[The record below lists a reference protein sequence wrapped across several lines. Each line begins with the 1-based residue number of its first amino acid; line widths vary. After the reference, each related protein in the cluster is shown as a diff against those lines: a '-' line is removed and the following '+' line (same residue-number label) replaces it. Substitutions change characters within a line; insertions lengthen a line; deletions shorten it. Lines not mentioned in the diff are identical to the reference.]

1 MEILKYNFMKLII
14 YILKLKLTI
23 LVLSCLFTFPSKAN
37 ISISRHS
44 DVIFNC
50 TQDGPTAYFCTNI
63 KVSNPE
69 IILKISRFE
78 RKKISTYVDAFRIM
92 PSITNLTSN
101 TIRVAKIRLTL
112 WDQPELSQDFII
124 NQKLIP
130 NSTSNS
136 KLSYL
141 IRNDVPAQ
149 AALYSGLT
157 SISKDSSFNL
167 IILELLEV
175 NYKE

>member
-1 MEILKYNFMKLII
+1 MKSITYTFELKLII
-14 YILKLKLTI
+14 LA
-23 LVLSCLFTFPSKAN
+23 LSCFFSTPAKAD
-37 ISISRHS
+37 ILLSRHS

-50 TQDGPTAYFCTNI
+50 AQDGPTAYFCTNL
-63 KVSNPE
+63 KVSNPD
-69 IILKISRFE
+69 IVLKLPRFE

-92 PSITNLTSN
+92 PSLTNLTSN

-112 WDQPELSQDFII
+112 WDQSELSQDFII

-141 IRNDVPAQ
+141 IRSDVPAQ
-149 AALYSGLT
+149 AALYSRLT
-157 SISKDSSFNL
+157 SISKKSSYNQ

-175 NYKE
+175 KYKK

>member
-1 MEILKYNFMKLII
+1 MKSITYTFELKLII
-14 YILKLKLTI
+14 LA
-23 LVLSCLFTFPSKAN
+23 LSCFFSTPAKAD
-37 ISISRHS
+37 ILLSRHS

-50 TQDGPTAYFCTNI
+50 AQDGPTAYFCTNL
-63 KVSNPE
+63 KVSNPD
-69 IILKISRFE
+69 IVLKLPRFE

-92 PSITNLTSN
+92 PSLTNLTSK

-112 WDQPELSQDFII
+112 WDQSELSQDFII

-141 IRNDVPAQ
+141 IRSDVPAQ

-157 SISKDSSFNL
+157 SISKKSSYNQ

-175 NYKE
+175 KYKK

>member
-1 MEILKYNFMKLII
+1 MKSITYTFELKLII
-14 YILKLKLTI
+14 LA
-23 LVLSCLFTFPSKAN
+23 LSCFFSTPAKAD
-37 ISISRHS
+37 ILLSRHS

-50 TQDGPTAYFCTNI
+50 AQDGPTAYFCTNL
-63 KVSNPE
+63 KVSNPD
-69 IILKISRFE
+69 IVLKLPRFE

-112 WDQPELSQDFII
+112 WDQSELSQDFII

-141 IRNDVPAQ
+141 IRSDVPAQ

>member
-1 MEILKYNFMKLII
+1 VKADIL
-14 YILKLKLTI
+14 LT
-23 LVLSCLFTFPSKAN
+23 
-37 ISISRHS
+37 RHS

-50 TQDGPTAYFCTNI
+50 AQDGPTAYFCTNL
-63 KVSNPE
+63 KVSNPD
-69 IILKISRFE
+69 IVLKLPRFE

-92 PSITNLTSN
+92 PSLTNLTSN

-112 WDQPELSQDFII
+112 WDQSELSQDFII

-141 IRNDVPAQ
+141 IRSDVPAQ

-157 SISKDSSFNL
+157 SISKKSSYNQ

-175 NYKE
+175 KYKK

>member
-1 MEILKYNFMKLII
+1 MKSITYTFELKLII
-14 YILKLKLTI
+14 LA
-23 LVLSCLFTFPSKAN
+23 LSCFFSTPAKAD
-37 ISISRHS
+37 ILLSRHS

-50 TQDGPTAYFCTNI
+50 AQDGPKAYFCTNL
-63 KVSNPE
+63 KVSNPD
-69 IILKISRFE
+69 IVLKLPRFE

-92 PSITNLTSN
+92 PSLTNLTSN

-112 WDQPELSQDFII
+112 WDQSELSQDFII

-141 IRNDVPAQ
+141 IRSDVPAQ
-149 AALYSGLT
+149 AALYNGLT
-157 SISKDSSFNL
+157 SISKKSSFSQ
-167 IILELLEV
+167 IILELIEV
-175 NYKE
+175 KYKK

>member
-1 MEILKYNFMKLII
+1 MKSIT
-14 YILKLKLTI
+14 YTFELKLMI
-23 LVLSCLFTFPSKAN
+23 LALSCFFSTPAKAD
-37 ISISRHS
+37 ILLSRHS

-50 TQDGPTAYFCTNI
+50 AQDGPTAYFCTNL
-63 KVSNPE
+63 KVSNPD
-69 IILKISRFE
+69 IVLKLPRFE

-92 PSITNLTSN
+92 PSLTNLTSN

-112 WDQPELSQDFII
+112 WDQSELSQDFII

-141 IRNDVPAQ
+141 IRSDVPAQ

-157 SISKDSSFNL
+157 SISKKSSYNQ

-175 NYKE
+175 KYKK

>member
-1 MEILKYNFMKLII
+1 MKSITYTFELKLI
-14 YILKLKLTI
+14 I
-23 LVLSCLFTFPSKAN
+23 LVLSCFYSTPAKAD
-37 ISISRHS
+37 ILLSRHS

-50 TQDGPTAYFCTNI
+50 AQDGPTAYFCTNL
-63 KVSNPE
+63 KVSNPD
-69 IILKISRFE
+69 IVLKLPRFE

-92 PSITNLTSN
+92 PSLTNLTSN

-112 WDQPELSQDFII
+112 WDQSELSQDFII

-141 IRNDVPAQ
+141 IRSDVPAQ

-157 SISKDSSFNL
+157 SISKKSSYNQ

-175 NYKE
+175 KYKK

>member
-1 MEILKYNFMKLII
+1 MKSITYTFELKLII
-14 YILKLKLTI
+14 LA
-23 LVLSCLFTFPSKAN
+23 LSCFFSTPAKAD
-37 ISISRHS
+37 ILLSRHS

-50 TQDGPTAYFCTNI
+50 AQDGPTAYFCTNL
-63 KVSNPE
+63 KVSNPD
-69 IILKISRFE
+69 IVLKLPRFE

-92 PSITNLTSN
+92 PSLTNLTSN

-112 WDQPELSQDFII
+112 WDQSELSQDFII

-141 IRNDVPAQ
+141 IRSDVPAQ

-157 SISKDSSFNL
+157 SISKKSSYNQ

-175 NYKE
+175 KYKK

>member
-1 MEILKYNFMKLII
+1 MKSITYTFELKLI
-14 YILKLKLTI
+14 I
-23 LVLSCLFTFPSKAN
+23 LVLSCFFSTPAKAD
-37 ISISRHS
+37 ILLSRHS

-50 TQDGPTAYFCTNI
+50 AQDGPTAYFCTNL
-63 KVSNPE
+63 KVSNPD
-69 IILKISRFE
+69 IVLKLPRFE

-92 PSITNLTSN
+92 PSLTNLTSN

-112 WDQPELSQDFII
+112 WDQSELSQDFII

-141 IRNDVPAQ
+141 IRSDVPAQ

-157 SISKDSSFNL
+157 SISKKSSYNQ

-175 NYKE
+175 KYKK

>member
-1 MEILKYNFMKLII
+1 MKSITYTFELKLII
-14 YILKLKLTI
+14 LA
-23 LVLSCLFTFPSKAN
+23 LSCFFSTPAKAD
-37 ISISRHS
+37 ILLSRHS

-50 TQDGPTAYFCTNI
+50 AQDGPTAYFCTNL
-63 KVSNPE
+63 KVSNPD
-69 IILKISRFE
+69 IVLKLSRFE
-78 RKKISTYVDAFRIM
+78 RKKISAYVAAFRIM
-92 PSITNLTSN
+92 PSLTNLTSK

-112 WDQPELSQDFII
+112 WDQSELSQDFII

-141 IRNDVPAQ
+141 IRSDVPAQ

-157 SISKDSSFNL
+157 SISKKSSYNQ

-175 NYKE
+175 KYKK

>member
-1 MEILKYNFMKLII
+1 MKSIIYTFELKLII
-14 YILKLKLTI
+14 LA
-23 LVLSCLFTFPSKAN
+23 LSCFFSTPAKAD
-37 ISISRHS
+37 ILLSRHS

-50 TQDGPTAYFCTNI
+50 AQDGPTAYFCTNL
-63 KVSNPE
+63 KVSNPD
-69 IILKISRFE
+69 IVLKLPRFE

-92 PSITNLTSN
+92 PSLTNLTSN

-112 WDQPELSQDFII
+112 WDQSELSQDFII

-141 IRNDVPAQ
+141 IRSDVPAQ

-157 SISKDSSFNL
+157 SISKKSSYNQ

-175 NYKE
+175 KYKK

>member
-1 MEILKYNFMKLII
+1 MKSITYTFELKLI
-14 YILKLKLTI
+14 I
-23 LVLSCLFTFPSKAN
+23 LVLSFFLSCFFSTPAKAD
-37 ISISRHS
+37 ILLSRHS

-50 TQDGPTAYFCTNI
+50 AQDGPTAYFCTNL
-63 KVSNPE
+63 KVSNPD
-69 IILKISRFE
+69 IVLKLPRFE

-92 PSITNLTSN
+92 PSLTNLTSN

-112 WDQPELSQDFII
+112 WDQSELSQDFII

-141 IRNDVPAQ
+141 IRSDVPAQ

-157 SISKDSSFNL
+157 SISKKSSYNQ

-175 NYKE
+175 KYKK

>member
-1 MEILKYNFMKLII
+1 MKSITYTFELKLII
-14 YILKLKLTI
+14 LA
-23 LVLSCLFTFPSKAN
+23 LSCLFSTPAKAD
-37 ISISRHS
+37 ILLSRHS

-50 TQDGPTAYFCTNI
+50 AQDGPTAYFCTNL
-63 KVSNPE
+63 KVSNPD
-69 IILKISRFE
+69 IVLKLPRFE

-92 PSITNLTSN
+92 PSLTNLTSN

-112 WDQPELSQDFII
+112 WDQSELSQDFII

-141 IRNDVPAQ
+141 IRSDVPAQ

-157 SISKDSSFNL
+157 SISKKSSYNQ
-167 IILELLEV
+167 IILELIEV
-175 NYKE
+175 KYKK

>member
-1 MEILKYNFMKLII
+1 MKSIT
-14 YILKLKLTI
+14 YIFELKLMI
-23 LVLSCLFTFPSKAN
+23 LALSCFFATPAKAD
-37 ISISRHS
+37 ILLSRHS

-50 TQDGPTAYFCTNI
+50 AQDGPTAYFCTNL
-63 KVSNPE
+63 KVSNPD
-69 IILKISRFE
+69 IILKLPRFE

-92 PSITNLTSN
+92 PSLTNLTSN

-112 WDQPELSQDFII
+112 WDQSELSQDFII

-141 IRNDVPAQ
+141 IRSDVPAQ
-149 AALYSGLT
+149 AALYNGLT
-157 SISKDSSFNL
+157 SISKKSSFSQ
-167 IILELLEV
+167 IILELIEV
-175 NYKE
+175 KYKK

>member
-1 MEILKYNFMKLII
+1 MKSITYTFELKLII
-14 YILKLKLTI
+14 LA
-23 LVLSCLFTFPSKAN
+23 LSCFFSTPAKAD
-37 ISISRHS
+37 IVLSRHS

-50 TQDGPTAYFCTNI
+50 AQDGPTAYFCTNL
-63 KVSNPE
+63 KVSNPD
-69 IILKISRFE
+69 IVLKLPRFE

-92 PSITNLTSN
+92 PSLTNLTSN

-112 WDQPELSQDFII
+112 WDQSELSQDFII

-141 IRNDVPAQ
+141 IRSDVPAQ

-157 SISKDSSFNL
+157 SISKKSSYNQ

-175 NYKE
+175 KYKK

>member
-1 MEILKYNFMKLII
+1 MKAITYTFELKLII
-14 YILKLKLTI
+14 LA
-23 LVLSCLFTFPSKAN
+23 LSCFFSTPAKAD
-37 ISISRHS
+37 ILLSRHS

-50 TQDGPTAYFCTNI
+50 AQDGPTAYFCTNL
-63 KVSNPE
+63 KVSNPD
-69 IILKISRFE
+69 IVLKLPRFE

-92 PSITNLTSN
+92 PSLTNLTSN

-112 WDQPELSQDFII
+112 WDQSELSQDFII

-141 IRNDVPAQ
+141 IRSDVPAQ

-157 SISKDSSFNL
+157 SISKKSSYNQ

-175 NYKE
+175 KYKK

>member
-1 MEILKYNFMKLII
+1 MKSITYTFELKLII
-14 YILKLKLTI
+14 LA
-23 LVLSCLFTFPSKAN
+23 LSCFFSTPAKAD
-37 ISISRHS
+37 ILLSRHS

-50 TQDGPTAYFCTNI
+50 AQDGPTAYFCTNL
-63 KVSNPE
+63 KVSNPD
-69 IILKISRFE
+69 IVLKLPRFE

-92 PSITNLTSN
+92 PSLTNLTSN

-112 WDQPELSQDFII
+112 WDQSELSQDFII

-141 IRNDVPAQ
+141 IRSDVPAQ

-157 SISKDSSFNL
+157 SISKKSLYNQ
-167 IILELLEV
+167 IILELIEV
-175 NYKE
+175 KYKK

>member
-1 MEILKYNFMKLII
+1 MKSITYTFELKLII
-14 YILKLKLTI
+14 LA
-23 LVLSCLFTFPSKAN
+23 LSCFFSTPAKAD
-37 ISISRHS
+37 ILLSRHS

-50 TQDGPTAYFCTNI
+50 AQDGPTAYFCTNL
-63 KVSNPE
+63 KVSNPD
-69 IILKISRFE
+69 IVLKLPRFE

-92 PSITNLTSN
+92 PSLTNLTSN

-112 WDQPELSQDFII
+112 WDQSELSQDFII

-141 IRNDVPAQ
+141 IRSDVPAQ

-157 SISKDSSFNL
+157 SISKKSSYNQ
-167 IILELLEV
+167 IILELFEV
-175 NYKE
+175 KYKK

>member
-1 MEILKYNFMKLII
+1 MKSITYTFELKLII
-14 YILKLKLTI
+14 LA
-23 LVLSCLFTFPSKAN
+23 LSCFFSTPAKAD
-37 ISISRHS
+37 ILLSRHS

-50 TQDGPTAYFCTNI
+50 AQDGPTAYFCTNL
-63 KVSNPE
+63 KVSNPD
-69 IILKISRFE
+69 IVLKLPRFE

-92 PSITNLTSN
+92 PSLTNLTSN

-112 WDQPELSQDFII
+112 WDQSELSQDFII

-141 IRNDVPAQ
+141 IRSDVPAQ

-157 SISKDSSFNL
+157 SISKKLSYNQ
-167 IILELLEV
+167 IILELIEV
-175 NYKE
+175 KYRK

>member
-1 MEILKYNFMKLII
+1 MKSITYTFELKLII
-14 YILKLKLTI
+14 LA
-23 LVLSCLFTFPSKAN
+23 LSCFFSTPAKAD
-37 ISISRHS
+37 ILLSRHS

-50 TQDGPTAYFCTNI
+50 AQDGPTAYFCTNL
-63 KVSNPE
+63 KVSNPD
-69 IILKISRFE
+69 IVLKLSRFE
-78 RKKISTYVDAFRIM
+78 RKKISAYVDAFRIM
-92 PSITNLTSN
+92 PSLTNLTSK

-112 WDQPELSQDFII
+112 WDQSELSQDFII

-130 NSTSNS
+130 NSTSNA

-141 IRNDVPAQ
+141 IRSDVPAQ

-157 SISKDSSFNL
+157 SISKKSSYNQ

-175 NYKE
+175 KYKK

>member
-1 MEILKYNFMKLII
+1 MKSITYTFELKLII
-14 YILKLKLTI
+14 LA
-23 LVLSCLFTFPSKAN
+23 LSCFFSTPAKAD
-37 ISISRHS
+37 IVLSRHS

-50 TQDGPTAYFCTNI
+50 AQDGPTAYFCTNL
-63 KVSNPE
+63 KVSNPD
-69 IILKISRFE
+69 IVLKLPRFE

-92 PSITNLTSN
+92 PSLTNLTSN

-112 WDQPELSQDFII
+112 WDQSELSQDFII

-141 IRNDVPAQ
+141 IRSDVPAQ

-157 SISKDSSFNL
+157 SISKKSSYNQ
-167 IILELLEV
+167 IILELIEV
-175 NYKE
+175 KYRK

>member
-1 MEILKYNFMKLII
+1 MKSITYTFELKLII
-14 YILKLKLTI
+14 LAVSCFFSTPAKADILL
-23 LVLSCLFTFPSKAN
+23 
-37 ISISRHS
+37 SRHS

-50 TQDGPTAYFCTNI
+50 AQDGPTAYFCTNL
-63 KVSNPE
+63 KVSNPD
-69 IILKISRFE
+69 IVLKLPRFE

-92 PSITNLTSN
+92 PSLTNLTSN

-112 WDQPELSQDFII
+112 WDQSELSQDFII

-141 IRNDVPAQ
+141 IRSDVPAQ

-157 SISKDSSFNL
+157 SISKKSSYNQ

-175 NYKE
+175 KYKK

>member
-1 MEILKYNFMKLII
+1 MKSITYTFELKLII
-14 YILKLKLTI
+14 LALSFFFSTPAKADILL
-23 LVLSCLFTFPSKAN
+23 
-37 ISISRHS
+37 SRHS

-50 TQDGPTAYFCTNI
+50 AQDGPTAYFCTNL
-63 KVSNPE
+63 KVSNPD
-69 IILKISRFE
+69 IVLKLPRFE

-92 PSITNLTSN
+92 PSLTNLTSN

-112 WDQPELSQDFII
+112 WDQSELSHDFII

-141 IRNDVPAQ
+141 IRSDVPAQ

-157 SISKDSSFNL
+157 SISKKSSYNQ

-175 NYKE
+175 KYKK

>member
-1 MEILKYNFMKLII
+1 MKSITYTFELKLII
-14 YILKLKLTI
+14 LA
-23 LVLSCLFTFPSKAN
+23 LSCFFSTPAKAD
-37 ISISRHS
+37 ILLSRHS

-50 TQDGPTAYFCTNI
+50 AQDGPTAYFCTNL
-63 KVSNPE
+63 KVSNPD
-69 IILKISRFE
+69 IVLKLPRFE

-92 PSITNLTSN
+92 PSLTNLTSN
-101 TIRVAKIRLTL
+101 TIRVAKVRLTL
-112 WDQPELSQDFII
+112 WDQSELSQDFII

-141 IRNDVPAQ
+141 IRSDVPAQ

-157 SISKDSSFNL
+157 SISKNSSYNQ

-175 NYKE
+175 KYKK

>member
-1 MEILKYNFMKLII
+1 MKSITYNFELKLII
-14 YILKLKLTI
+14 LA
-23 LVLSCLFTFPSKAN
+23 LSCFFSTPAKADTLL
-37 ISISRHS
+37 SRHS

-50 TQDGPTAYFCTNI
+50 AQDGPTAYFCTNL
-63 KVSNPE
+63 KVSNPD
-69 IILKISRFE
+69 IVLKLPRFE

-92 PSITNLTSN
+92 PSLTNLTSN

-112 WDQPELSQDFII
+112 WDQSELSQDFII

-141 IRNDVPAQ
+141 IRSDVPAQ

-157 SISKDSSFNL
+157 SISKKSSYNQ

-175 NYKE
+175 KYKK

>member
-1 MEILKYNFMKLII
+1 MKSITYTFELKLII
-14 YILKLKLTI
+14 LA
-23 LVLSCLFTFPSKAN
+23 LSCFFSTPAKAD
-37 ISISRHS
+37 ILLSRHS

-50 TQDGPTAYFCTNI
+50 AQDGPTAYFCTNL
-63 KVSNPE
+63 KVSNPD
-69 IILKISRFE
+69 IVLKLPRFE

-92 PSITNLTSN
+92 PSLTNLTSN

-112 WDQPELSQDFII
+112 WDQSELSHDFII

-141 IRNDVPAQ
+141 IRSDVPAQ

-157 SISKDSSFNL
+157 SISKKSSYNQ
-167 IILELLEV
+167 IILELIEV
-175 NYKE
+175 KYKK

>member
-1 MEILKYNFMKLII
+1 MKSITYTFELKLII
-14 YILKLKLTI
+14 LA
-23 LVLSCLFTFPSKAN
+23 LSCFFSTPAKAD
-37 ISISRHS
+37 ILLSRHS

-50 TQDGPTAYFCTNI
+50 AQDGPTAYFCTNL
-63 KVSNPE
+63 KVSNPD
-69 IILKISRFE
+69 IVLKLPRFE

-92 PSITNLTSN
+92 PSLTNLTSN

-112 WDQPELSQDFII
+112 WDQSELSQDFII

-141 IRNDVPAQ
+141 IRSDVPAQ

-157 SISKDSSFNL
+157 SISK
-167 IILELLEV
+167 
-175 NYKE
+175 K

>member
-1 MEILKYNFMKLII
+1 MKSITYTFELKLII
-14 YILKLKLTI
+14 LALLCFFSTPAKADILL
-23 LVLSCLFTFPSKAN
+23 
-37 ISISRHS
+37 SRHS

-50 TQDGPTAYFCTNI
+50 AQDGPTAYFCTNL
-63 KVSNPE
+63 KVSNPD
-69 IILKISRFE
+69 IVLKLPRFE

-92 PSITNLTSN
+92 PSLTNLTSN

-112 WDQPELSQDFII
+112 WDQSELSQDFII

-141 IRNDVPAQ
+141 IRSDVPAQ

-157 SISKDSSFNL
+157 SISKKSSYNQ

-175 NYKE
+175 KYKK

>member
-1 MEILKYNFMKLII
+1 MTSITYTFELKLII
-14 YILKLKLTI
+14 LA
-23 LVLSCLFTFPSKAN
+23 LSCFFSTPAKAD
-37 ISISRHS
+37 ILLSRHS

-50 TQDGPTAYFCTNI
+50 AQDGPTAYFCTNL
-63 KVSNPE
+63 KVSNPD
-69 IILKISRFE
+69 IVLKLPRFE

-92 PSITNLTSN
+92 PSLTNLTSN

-112 WDQPELSQDFII
+112 WDQSELSQDFII

-141 IRNDVPAQ
+141 IRSDVPAQ

-157 SISKDSSFNL
+157 SISKKSSYNQ

-175 NYKE
+175 KYKK

>member
-1 MEILKYNFMKLII
+1 MKSITYTFRHKLII
-14 YILKLKLTI
+14 LALSFFFATLGKADILL
-23 LVLSCLFTFPSKAN
+23 
-37 ISISRHS
+37 SRHS

-50 TQDGPTAYFCTNI
+50 AQDGPTAYFCTNL
-63 KVSNPE
+63 KVSNPD
-69 IILKISRFE
+69 IVLKLPRFE

-92 PSITNLTSN
+92 PSLTNLTSN

-112 WDQPELSQDFII
+112 WDQSELSQDFII

-141 IRNDVPAQ
+141 IRSDVPAQ

-157 SISKDSSFNL
+157 SISKKSSYNQ

-175 NYKE
+175 KYKK

>member
-1 MEILKYNFMKLII
+1 MKSITYTFELKLII
-14 YILKLKLTI
+14 LA
-23 LVLSCLFTFPSKAN
+23 LSCFFSTPAKAD
-37 ISISRHS
+37 ILLSRHS

-50 TQDGPTAYFCTNI
+50 AQDGPTAYFCTNL
-63 KVSNPE
+63 KVSNPD
-69 IILKISRFE
+69 IVLKLPRFE

-92 PSITNLTSN
+92 PSLTNLTSN

-112 WDQPELSQDFII
+112 WDQSELSQDFII

-141 IRNDVPAQ
+141 IRSDVPAQ

-157 SISKDSSFNL
+157 SISKKSLYNQ

-175 NYKE
+175 KYKK

>member
-1 MEILKYNFMKLII
+1 MKSITYNFDLKLII
-14 YILKLKLTI
+14 LA
-23 LVLSCLFTFPSKAN
+23 LSCFFSTPAKAD
-37 ISISRHS
+37 ILLSRHS

-50 TQDGPTAYFCTNI
+50 SQDGPTAYFCTNL
-63 KVSNPE
+63 KVSNPD
-69 IILKISRFE
+69 IVLKLPRFE

-92 PSITNLTSN
+92 PSLTNLTSN

-112 WDQPELSQDFII
+112 WDQSELSQDFII

-141 IRNDVPAQ
+141 IRSDVPAQ

-157 SISKDSSFNL
+157 SISKKSSYNQ

-175 NYKE
+175 KYKK

>member
-1 MEILKYNFMKLII
+1 MKSITYNFELKLII
-14 YILKLKLTI
+14 LA
-23 LVLSCLFTFPSKAN
+23 LSCFFSTPAKAD
-37 ISISRHS
+37 ILLSRHS

-50 TQDGPTAYFCTNI
+50 AQDGPTAYFCTNL
-63 KVSNPE
+63 KVSNPD
-69 IILKISRFE
+69 IVLKLPRFE

-92 PSITNLTSN
+92 PSLTNLTSN

-112 WDQPELSQDFII
+112 WDQSELSQDFII

-141 IRNDVPAQ
+141 IRSDVPAQ

-157 SISKDSSFNL
+157 SISKKSSYNQ

-175 NYKE
+175 KYKK

>member
-1 MEILKYNFMKLII
+1 
-14 YILKLKLTI
+14 
-23 LVLSCLFTFPSKAN
+23 
-37 ISISRHS
+37 
-44 DVIFNC
+44 
-50 TQDGPTAYFCTNI
+50 
-63 KVSNPE
+63 
-69 IILKISRFE
+69 
-78 RKKISTYVDAFRIM
+78 M

-141 IRNDVPAQ
+141 IRSDVPAQ
-149 AALYSGLT
+149 AALYRGLT

>member
-1 MEILKYNFMKLII
+1 MKSITYAFELKLII
-14 YILKLKLTI
+14 LA
-23 LVLSCLFTFPSKAN
+23 LSCFFSTPAKAD
-37 ISISRHS
+37 ILLSRHS

-50 TQDGPTAYFCTNI
+50 AQDGPTAYFCTNL
-63 KVSNPE
+63 KVSNPD
-69 IILKISRFE
+69 IVLKLPRFE

-92 PSITNLTSN
+92 PSLTNLTSN

-112 WDQPELSQDFII
+112 WDQSELSQDFII

-141 IRNDVPAQ
+141 IRSDVPAQ

-157 SISKDSSFNL
+157 SISKKSSYNQ

-175 NYKE
+175 KYKK